1 MRRLDDAVGASVARV
16 LDAERLPLGRVYV
29 ADPRGNLIA
38 SYPPDVEQKELLR
51 DLKRLL
57 AGTGTN

>member
-1 MRRLDDAVGASVARV
+1 MVD
-16 LDAERLPLGRVYV
+16 GRVYV
-29 ADPRGNLIA
+29 ADPRGFVIL

-57 AGTGTN
+57 AGSEA

>member
-1 MRRLDDAVGASVARV
+1 VAHALDGDVGRPVAEA
-16 LDAERLPLGRVYV
+16 LGAERMEGGRVFV
-29 ADPRGNLIA
+29 ASPRGDVIL

-57 AGTGTN
+57 TGSDG